1 MLFGIIFI
9 DTRRY
14 SYYSIPDEFETRIV
28 TGNMETLG
36 KRIRELRQ
44 KKGWPQQ
51 QLAEKVG
58 VRQKQISS
66 YERDINVPSGELLI
80 ALAEAFDVSL
90 DYLAKRSNGN
100 TAQIAIADMDL
111 LHKVQSIDRLPE
123 EDRSLVKGI
132 MDLVLL
138 KHRFK
143 KIVDETVAPSA
154 N

>member
-9 DTRRY
+9 DTRLY
-14 SYYSIPDEFETRIV
+14 SDYSIPDEFETRIV

-66 YERDINVPSGELLI
+66 YERDINVPAGELLI
-80 ALAEAFDVSL
+80 ALAEEFDVSL

-111 LHKVQSIDRLPE
+111 LHKVQSIDQLPE

-143 KIVDETVAPSA
+143 KIVDETVTPST